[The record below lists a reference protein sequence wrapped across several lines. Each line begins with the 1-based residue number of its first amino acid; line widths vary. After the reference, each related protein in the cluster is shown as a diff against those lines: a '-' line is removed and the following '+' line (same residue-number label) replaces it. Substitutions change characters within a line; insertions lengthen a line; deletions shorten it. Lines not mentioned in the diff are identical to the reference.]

1 MPGLC
6 TLACVTA
13 TREVNGKS
21 ATATRDY
28 LSSARL
34 TPARLTPARLAP
46 ARLTPARFATSVR
59 THGAIENSPHCGS
72 TSHSTRTERE
82 TARITGRKTLRCC
95 ENSP

>member
-28 LSSARL
+28 LS
-34 TPARLTPARLAP
+34 PARLAP

-59 THGAIENSPHCGS
+59 THGAIENSPHWGS